1 MFFCRASVDAD
12 YHVFWNGGFW
22 ARGETDSGRGRDSE
36 MERLRCKGGRIRNS
50 SLRVKKKKYCGVPSV
65 WVLVH
70 LDCPEAL
77 GLCLKLCRFLLTNA
91 LFLASD
97 ILFECLNFKS
107 EFYALQCPHIS
118 IMEQKKTTIVHGICN
133 TFVNNTTM
141 QCTAFIFLQICMFLM
156 RFLKEILIWLK
167 KKIYKIK

>member
-50 SLRVKKKKYCGVPSV
+50 SLRVKKKILWGPLCVSV
-65 WVLVH
+65 RAPRLSWSTRVVSEIM
-70 LDCPEAL
+70 P
-77 GLCLKLCRFLLTNA
+77 FLLTNA

-107 EFYALQCPHIS
+107 EIYALQCPHIS

-133 TFVNNTTM
+133 TLVNNTTM

-156 RFLKEILIWLK
+156 RFLKEILIWF
-167 KKIYKIK
+167 